1 MVIEWRIIDFTVN
14 ENGKIEGMSENKIT
28 MKDEKTQAKLIL
40 TKTIEGD
47 IPKKMHKRL
56 LLK

>member
-1 MVIEWRIIDFTVN
+1 MADPIDFTVN

-40 TKTIEGD
+40 TKT
-47 IPKKMHKRL
+47 R
-56 LLK
+56 